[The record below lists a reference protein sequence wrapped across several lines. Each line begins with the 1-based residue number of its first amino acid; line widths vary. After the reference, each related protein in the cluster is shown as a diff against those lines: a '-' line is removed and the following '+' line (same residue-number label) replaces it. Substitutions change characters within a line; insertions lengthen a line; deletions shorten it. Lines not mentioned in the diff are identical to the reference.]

1 MRILIKTTVNR
12 IFTVTGHKT
21 GGTHEQLLTDQT
33 GNDPQRHRGR
43 AICGRY
49 FSGEWKNKKDRT
61 GLRGEDHQTRM

>member
-33 GNDPQRHRGR
+33 GNDP
-43 AICGRY
+43 
-49 FSGEWKNKKDRT
+49 
-61 GLRGEDHQTRM
+61 